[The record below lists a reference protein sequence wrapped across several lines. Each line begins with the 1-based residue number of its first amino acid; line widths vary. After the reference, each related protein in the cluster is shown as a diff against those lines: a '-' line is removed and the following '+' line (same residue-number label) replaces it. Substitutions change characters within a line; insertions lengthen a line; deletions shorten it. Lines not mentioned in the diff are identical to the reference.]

1 MTTLRPMPL
10 KSWSIIPRIDRRP
23 HTHEAYLIA
32 GHCLTCVAYVSSTPS
47 MASAL
52 SCLCGHREAG
62 SNRVHL
68 TREEKT
74 FRRSTIE
81 GTFRA
86 SLLVLILSEMTSS
99 IGPLAAG
106 IIIADFLGEKG
117 ISEFGILLA
126 SNYLLEGP
134 ESCVS
139 GRSFLLSKNGSNW

>member
-1 MTTLRPMPL
+1 MT
-10 KSWSIIPRIDRRP
+10 
-23 HTHEAYLIA
+23 
-32 GHCLTCVAYVSSTPS
+32 
-47 MASAL
+47 SAL
-52 SCLCGHREAG
+52 SCLCGHSEAG

-117 ISEFGILLA
+117 IAKFGILLA

-139 GRSFLLSKNGSNW
+139 GRSFLLSKKGSNWQKGDKGDRLTPSGDTSRKWKCHQGL